1 MAAQDQN
8 KVCPKCFE
16 VNDPAATFCVEC
28 GVPLSDEPGAEGS
41 DAEVYREITQ
51 ANLHR
56 IRGDYKAAINQCLT
70 ILKRYPNNGTAHT
83 LLGDIYAEQG
93 DLEQSSQWFEMAL
106 DLRPESEND
115 QRKLE
120 SVQQRITQQE
130 AAESAE
136 QLGLPT
142 TKPRA
147 QQYVFLTA
155 IFIAIIGVVGFF
167 LGTNLAQAGDPDT
180 NSIISETIDVTPGR
194 SPDGSSEE
202 PSPTEVTAPW
212 AATDGTSLAEI
223 TVMGSINQQ
232 LGGLPRVVRVTKEM
246 GQPFLEVTAAIAQT
260 ENPEQVATQIVA
272 ALMRSYD
279 YYQEVKVRL
288 MDGQHVLWVG
298 TMSTAAYVESQEEGG
313 EPAIFYD
320 VWRAGG

>member
-1 MAAQDQN
+1 MAARDQN

-56 IRGDYKAAINQCLT
+56 IRGDYKAAIDQCLT

-120 SVQQRITQQE
+120 SVQQRIAQQE

-147 QQYVFLTA
+147 QQYVYVTA

-180 NSIISETIDVTPGR
+180 NLISETIDATPGAT
-194 SPDGSSEE
+194 PAGSGQQ
-202 PSPTEVTAPW
+202 PSGAEVTAPW
-212 AATDGTSLAEI
+212 AATDGTSVAER
-223 TVMGSINQQ
+223 TVMRSINQQ
-232 LGGLPRVVRVTKEM
+232 LPGLPRVVRVTKEM
-246 GQPFLEVTAAIAQT
+246 AQPFLEVTAAIAQT

-272 ALMRSYD
+272 ALMQSYN

-288 MDGQHVLWVG
+288 MDGPNVLWVG
-298 TMSTAAYVESQEEGG
+298 TMSAAAYVESQEEGA